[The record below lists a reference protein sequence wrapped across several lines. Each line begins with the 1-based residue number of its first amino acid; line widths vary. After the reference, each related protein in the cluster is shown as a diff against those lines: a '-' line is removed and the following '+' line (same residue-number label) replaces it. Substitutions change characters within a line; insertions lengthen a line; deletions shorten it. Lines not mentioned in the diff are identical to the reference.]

1 MIEMQTP
8 QMPCPLSHRQSS
20 CETRASI
27 WLVQVEDWET
37 GETMVIKLDPR
48 KQPAQAVEDLY
59 KAARKQDRTGDAIMP
74 IMQARPF
81 FRIRS
86 MDCLV
91 LAYT

>member
-1 MIEMQTP
+1 MQTP

-20 CETRASI
+20 CETRASM

-37 GETMVIKLDPR
+37 GETIVIELDPR

-74 IMQARPF
+74 IMQAGPF
-81 FRIRS
+81 FGIRS